1 MSCTSPF
8 TMDIVRLVFVNSRW
22 SCAVLTA
29 HRLSLTTIS
38 ADSILGGRDRMRAL
52 TTTRRPHC
60 RMYTISS
67 SCDSLNTLFFSHS
80 VYLATGKWGSYEQ
93 YWMGKCMKCMLSY
106 ILYFSVFI
114 LTSAVGCFAERR
126 NYCMIVWLYRVLYTS
141 MNKQMQYRFNL
152 ASRY

>member
-22 SCAVLTA
+22 SSAVLTA

-67 SCDSLNTLFFSHS
+67 SCDSLNTLFFLSLCLFG
-80 VYLATGKWGSYEQ
+80 YGEMRIIRTILNGKVHEMYAVIYS
-93 YWMGKCMKCMLSY
+93 LF
-106 ILYFSVFI
+106 FSFHINFSSWVFRGTEE
-114 LTSAVGCFAERR
+114 LLHD
-126 NYCMIVWLYRVLYTS
+126 CMIVPCVVHIYE
-141 MNKQMQYRFNL
+141 
-152 ASRY
+152 